1 MWKEKDNREEY
12 SHYTALCP
20 KVLLLVVFFD
30 EVEDLVMKLI
40 TDKMGA
46 DIDERI
52 YDSFLKTHSDEV
64 ITSQLNEI
72 LL

>member
-1 MWKEKDNREEY
+1 MPE
-12 SHYTALCP
+12 ST
-20 KVLLLVVFFD
+20 LLVVFF